1 MRLNKE
7 IAAERLLVGMFRRKS
22 AANAEGEVCP
32 YCEFVNKPNSS
43 ICAQCYYELNKS
55 PRDQGEPVSVEV
67 SNSIFDELMSDE
79 DDSWEEGD
87 ALDVV
92 LTLDQD
98 PLEVEQ
104 YEVTNFDSEE
114 PEQVGFMESSSPEL
128 HETVSYES
136 IDVSAEDVGEEIK
149 DVPKLDF
156 SKRDPFDEVPEP
168 VHQGKGAVFS
178 PNTPSKMDDDLLG
191 HVGGTELPSLP
202 SDDLYE
208 NKVDLTAVKAPA
220 PTPAVV
226 LPAIPNINGAMSQM
240 ELPKPVATPVSQPAV
255 IEPETVVEEPVSQPQ
270 QVESEEIE
278 EDKTVPSLEVEVA
291 PTPSPPPVNDSRIWP
306 WPESEPWDAR
316 QVHREVVSALE
327 LVKSG
332 KAEEATTIIDTL
344 GPHLTDDNIDLI
356 YHIGMVL
363 KQLGRIEEV
372 KSMLDRAKL
381 AMPDNEHVSS
391 AIAHLGV

>member
-1 MRLNKE
+1 
-7 IAAERLLVGMFRRKS
+7 MFRRKS
-22 AANAEGEVCP
+22 AANVEGEVCP
-32 YCEFVNKPNSS
+32 YCEFVNKPESS

-114 PEQVGFMESSSPEL
+114 PEQIGFMESSSPEL
-128 HETVSYES
+128 HETVSHES

-149 DVPKLDF
+149 NVPKLDF
-156 SKRDPFDEVPEP
+156 SKKDPFDEVPEP

-178 PNTPSKMDDDLLG
+178 PSTPSKMDDDLLG

-220 PTPAVV
+220 PTPAVA
-226 LPAIPNINGAMSQM
+226 LPAIPNINGAMSQI
-240 ELPKPVATPVSQPAV
+240 ELPKPVATPVSQPTV
-255 IEPETVVEEPVSQPQ
+255 IEPEAVVEEPVSQPQ
-270 QVESEEIE
+270 QAEPATVVEEPDFQAQAEPEEIE
-278 EDKTVPSLEVEVA
+278 EVKTVPSLEVDAA
-291 PTPSPPPVNDSRIWP
+291 PAPSPLPVTSSRIWP
-306 WPESEPWDAR
+306 WPESEAWDAR

-332 KAEEATTIIDTL
+332 KADDATTTIDTL